1 MYNMNRERDYS
12 LDIIRIFATF
22 TVISVHFFLNNGF
35 YQEIIDGPEYYLMCI
50 MRNFFG
56 ICVPLFILL
65 TGYLMGRKT
74 LSRKYYSGITKT
86 LVIYVF
92 ASIAC
97 IIYKNSAGQTA
108 YDLKHAIFAIFD
120 FTGTTYSWYIEMY
133 IGLFLLIP
141 FLNLIFQNLD
151 QKGRT
156 ILIITLFFMTSIPTV
171 INIYNFD
178 TAGWWLNPA
187 CDKTYQ
193 KILPFWWGNFW
204 PLTYY
209 FIGSYLKEHPPK
221 FNWKIAFPLLILITA
236 AAGSFA
242 YYRSHGTAYVS
253 GTWQG
258 WNGLLNVILSCL
270 VFFCL
275 LQFKSVNRAPKAVK
289 CLLKY
294 LSDFT
299 LGAYLVSCIF
309 DLEFYKTLNEKVPDL
324 PDKTKY
330 YFVIVPLSFLCS
342 MLLSALLNLIYY
354 LIKHTVRK
362 LKSHN

>member
-1 MYNMNRERDYS
+1 MYNMNKERDYS
-12 LDIIRIFATF
+12 LDIIRIFASF

-35 YQEIIDGPEYYLMCI
+35 YQEIIDGPEYYLICI
-50 MRNFFG
+50 MRNFFM

-97 IIYKNSAGQTA
+97 IIYRNYTGQTT

-120 FTGTTYSWYIEMY
+120 FSGATYSWYIEMY

-151 QKGRT
+151 QKGRI
-156 ILIITLFFMTSIPTV
+156 ILIVTLLFMTGIPTV
-171 INIYNFD
+171 VNIYNFD
-178 TAGWWLNPA
+178 ASNWWLNPVSVN
-187 CDKTYQ
+187 TYQ
-193 KILPFWWGNFW
+193 KILPFWWSGLW

-209 FIGSYLKEHPPK
+209 FIGSYLREHPPK
-221 FNWKIAFPLLILITA
+221 FNWKINFPLLILLIITS
-236 AAGSFA
+236 GSFCF
-242 YYRSHGTAYVS
+242 YRSYGALYMK
-253 GTWQG
+253 GLWQEWYG
-258 WNGLLNVILSCL
+258 MLNIITSSL
-270 VFFCL
+270 VFYCL
-275 LQFKSVNRAPKAVK
+275 LQVKCVNKSPTAVK
-289 CLLKY
+289 CLIKY

-299 LGAYLVSCIF
+299 LGAYLVSYIF
-309 DLEFYKTLNEKVPDL
+309 DLQFYKILNEKVPDF
-324 PDKTKY
+324 PDKIKY

-354 LIKHTVRK
+354 LINLAVRK